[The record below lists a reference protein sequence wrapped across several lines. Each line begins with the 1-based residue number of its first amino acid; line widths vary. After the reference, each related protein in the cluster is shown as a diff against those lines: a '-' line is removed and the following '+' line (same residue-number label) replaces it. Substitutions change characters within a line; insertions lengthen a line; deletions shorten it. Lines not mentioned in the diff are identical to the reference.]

1 MEQTQEKVDSR
12 VCPNCGATIN
22 GNPRFCKECGAA
34 VEQPIE
40 QQAEPPIQPQPQSQY
55 VYTESWMGSA
65 PTQGMQP
72 QSYVQQAYPNTTGY
86 PGGIPY
92 GQSVGNP
99 NVSGQIP
106 YAQQTGQNIPNAY
119 GNPYGNTYN
128 MGNYYPGADQQKL
141 VSGFAITGLILGILS
156 ILSCFL
162 SLFNLFV
169 AVPGVLF
176 SAVAIGK
183 NPESKGMA
191 IAGLCCSI
199 AGAFFSVILTVAVLM

>member
-1 MEQTQEKVDSR
+1 MDQTQEKVDSR

-34 VEQPIE
+34 VEQLIE
-40 QQAEPPIQPQPQSQY
+40 QQQTEQPIQPQY

-65 PTQGMQP
+65 PTQGTQP
-72 QSYVQQAYPNTTGY
+72 QGYQQAYPNTTGY
-86 PGGIPY
+86 QGGMSY
-92 GQSVGNP
+92 GQPAGNP
-99 NVSGQIP
+99 NVYSQTP
-106 YAQQTGQNIPNAY
+106 YTQPTGQNMPNAY
-119 GNPYGNTYN
+119 GNPYDNAYN

-169 AVPGVLF
+169 AVPGILF

-183 NPESKGMA
+183 NPASRGMA

-199 AGAFFSVILTVAVLM
+199 AGAFFGVMLTVVVLM